1 MRVRTSKLLEMKQV
15 GEPIVCVTAYD
26 YTMARLVDEAGIPV
40 VLVGDSLGNVVLGYD
55 STLPVTLDDMLH
67 HTRAVVRG
75 AKDALI
81 VTDMPFM
88 TYNAS
93 VEDALRNAGRLL
105 QEGGAQ
111 AVKLEGGAF
120 VAGTVRCLTEN
131 GIPVMGHLGLTPQ
144 SVHQLGGYRV
154 QARTAGQARR
164 LLDDALALEDAGAFS
179 IVLEMVPGNVAQA
192 VTERLTVPTIG
203 IGAGPGCDGQI
214 QVLHDILG
222 LGARQPRHA
231 KAFADL
237 NAHARCAPPYKDEW
251 VRAPSPR
258 RAPDRG
264 RRRSSSRNCPARTAD
279 AMRQVETVA
288 ALRSALRDAP
298 RPVGLVPTMGALHD
312 GHLALVRAA
321 RAECA
326 TVVATIFVNPTQFG
340 PGEDLER
347 YPRSLPADL
356 ELLEREGVDCVF
368 TPSVEEMYPAGFT
381 TTVHLDGPALPLEGA
396 ARPGHFDGVATVVA
410 KLLLQ
415 SLPDRAYLGRKDGQQ
430 TAVVRPL
437 VARPRH
443 SHRDRRRPHRPR
455 TGRPRHEQPQ
465 RLPHAGTARRR
476 ARRLPRPLGIPRPL
490 PLGTA
495 GHRRTGGRRP
505 PHDRGVAPRVRRVH
519 RRRRPRH
526 DGTLDRPRP
535 LHARRRRPHRQR
547 AADRQRHPGLI
558 GNALLGGLH
567 P

>member
-1 MRVRTSKLLEMKQV
+1 MRVRTAKLLEMKQA

-26 YTMARLVDEAGIPV
+26 YSMARLVDEAGIPV
-40 VLVGDSLGNVVLGYD
+40 VLVGDSLGNVMLGYD

-88 TYNAS
+88 TYNTS

-222 LGARQPRHA
+222 LGPRQPRHA
-231 KAFADL
+231 KRYADL
-237 NAHARCAPPYKDEW
+237 NAITLDALRAYRDEVSARSFPTAEH
-251 VRAPSPR
+251 
-258 RAPDRG
+258 
-264 RRRSSSRNCPARTAD
+264 TTEAD
-279 AMRQVETVA
+279 AA
-288 ALRSALRDAP
+288 
-298 RPVGLVPTMGALHD
+298 
-312 GHLALVRAA
+312 
-321 RAECA
+321 
-326 TVVATIFVNPTQFG
+326 VVAEL
-340 PGEDLER
+340 PG
-347 YPRSLPADL
+347 AD
-356 ELLEREGVDCVF
+356 G
-368 TPSVEEMYPAGFT
+368 
-381 TTVHLDGPALPLEGA
+381 
-396 ARPGHFDGVATVVA
+396 
-410 KLLLQ
+410 
-415 SLPDRAYLGRKDGQQ
+415 
-430 TAVVRPL
+430 
-437 VARPRH
+437 
-443 SHRDRRRPHRPR
+443 
-455 TGRPRHEQPQ
+455 
-465 RLPHAGTARRR
+465 
-476 ARRLPRPLGIPRPL
+476 
-490 PLGTA
+490 
-495 GHRRTGGRRP
+495 
-505 PHDRGVAPRVRRVH
+505 
-519 RRRRPRH
+519 
-526 DGTLDRPRP
+526 
-535 LHARRRRPHRQR
+535 
-547 AADRQRHPGLI
+547 
-558 GNALLGGLH
+558 
-567 P
+567 